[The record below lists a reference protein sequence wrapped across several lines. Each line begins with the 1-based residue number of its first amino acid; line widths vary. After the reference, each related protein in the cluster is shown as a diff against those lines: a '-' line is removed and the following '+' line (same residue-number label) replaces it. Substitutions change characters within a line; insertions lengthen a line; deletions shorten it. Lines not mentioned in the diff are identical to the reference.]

1 MMFFIDTGLVLSSV
15 ASLHHAADNE
25 EVVSERTVPIDID
38 HNEGETPTTTTKQK
52 VQDNDGYCNN
62 DDKNLNQV
70 TGAKNGPVTEI
81 DPADLPSDKTDL
93 LQQWVMSVDRECHP
107 TPQNPNLTPIS
118 EDLSLPSN
126 DSEAP
131 LFQRRIFKSRQPV
144 YAQSNQAKLVDKPSS
159 QRSEDPY
166 SFKSSQKTPKTKVKK
181 KSRVGRKA
189 KKQNEKSFMNRGYIC
204 KKQTLRNQHQTIVD
218 EVFPNSELI
227 VNDIDSIMEDA
238 TMTTIDENVEQ
249 DVAVTSI
256 GENVNQDVTEIIM
269 EENEQQQEAS
279 KENISKNSTS
289 SKSGKKKGRKRK
301 IVKKIGTNEL
311 TFSQMTREEVA
322 HLENKISEAE
332 SFDLYVEGQSQ
343 KCSNEDQ
350 AVIEPNNAAGLYY
363 CRVIYVRGVKF
374 SH

>member
-1 MMFFIDTGLVLSSV
+1 MAI
-15 ASLHHAADNE
+15 LHHATDNE
-25 EVVSERTVPIDID
+25 EVVSERSAPIDY
-38 HNEGETPTTTTKQK
+38 NEGCHLTTTTKQK

-62 DDKNLNQV
+62 DDKILNQV
-70 TGAKNGPVTEI
+70 TGIKNGPVTEI

-93 LQQWVMSVDRECHP
+93 LQQWVMSVDKECHP
-107 TPQNPNLTPIS
+107 TPQNPNLTPIG

-131 LFQRRIFKSRQPV
+131 LFQRRRIFKSRQPV
-144 YAQSNQAKLVDKPSS
+144 YALSNQAELVDKPSS

-181 KSRVGRKA
+181 KSRAGRKA
-189 KKQNEKSFMNRGYIC
+189 KKKNEKSVMNRGYIC

-249 DVAVTSI
+249 DIAVTSI

-301 IVKKIGTNEL
+301 IVKKIGTNEV

-322 HLENKISEAE
+322 RLENKISEAE

-343 KCSNEDQ
+343 KYSNEDQ

-363 CRVIYVRGVKF
+363 CRVIYVRGGKF